1 MLEML
6 IREKNLHFKSTTH
19 EVTSNRCVIHGTS
32 EIYHGGKIYISLE
45 MTEENASSGGLVC
58 GCARSVMLDAKPFH
72 SSITGKWQQK
82 KGCLEIKFLSSM
94 AGQQINLC
102 AARIDEN
109 HDDFILE
116 NYDFV

>member
-1 MLEML
+1 MGVPAVLCSML
-6 IREKNLHFKSTTH
+6 
-19 EVTSNRCVIHGTS
+19 
-32 EIYHGGKIYISLE
+32 SL
-45 MTEENASSGGLVC
+45 
-58 GCARSVMLDAKPFH
+58 FH

-82 KGCLEIKFLSSM
+82 KECLEIKFLSSM

>member
-1 MLEML
+1 MLS
-6 IREKNLHFKSTTH
+6 REKDLHFKISTR
-19 EVTSNRCVIHGTS
+19 EVTSYRFVIHGTS

-45 MTEENASSGGLVC
+45 MTEENESSGGLVS

-82 KGCLEIKFLSSM
+82 KECLEIKFLSSM

-102 AARIDEN
+102 TARIDEN
-109 HDDFILE
+109 HDDFTLE

>member
-6 IREKNLHFKSTTH
+6 IREKDLHFKISTH
-19 EVTSNRCVIHGTS
+19 EVTSNRFVIHGTS

-45 MTEENASSGGLVC
+45 MTEENAGSGGLVSR
-58 GCARSVMLDAKPFH
+58 CARSVMLDAKPFH
-72 SSITGKWQQK
+72 FSVTGKWQQK
-82 KGCLEIKFLSSM
+82 KECLEIKFLSSM
-94 AGQQINLC
+94 AAQQMNLC
-102 AARIDEN
+102 KARIDEN

>member
-1 MLEML
+1 MLR
-6 IREKNLHFKSTTH
+6 REKDLHFKISTR
-19 EVTSNRCVIHGTS
+19 EVTRNRFVIHSTS
-32 EIYHGGKIYISLE
+32 EIYHGGKIYLSLE
-45 MTEENASSGGLVC
+45 MTDENASSGGLVC

-82 KGCLEIKFLSSM
+82 KECLEIKFLSSI

-102 AARIDEN
+102 TARIDEN
-109 HDDFILE
+109 HDDCILE

>member
-6 IREKNLHFKSTTH
+6 IREKDLHFKISTH
-19 EVTSNRCVIHGTS
+19 EVTSNRFVIHGTS

-45 MTEENASSGGLVC
+45 MTEENAGSGGLVSR
-58 GCARSVMLDAKPFH
+58 CARSVMLDAKPFH
-72 SSITGKWQQK
+72 FSVTGKWQQK
-82 KGCLEIKFLSSM
+82 KECLEIKFLSSM

-102 AARIDEN
+102 TAWIDEN

>member
-1 MLEML
+1 MLR
-6 IREKNLHFKSTTH
+6 REKDLHFKISTR
-19 EVTSNRCVIHGTS
+19 EVTRNRFVIHSTS
-32 EIYHGGKIYISLE
+32 EFYHGGKIYLSLE
-45 MTEENASSGGLVC
+45 MTEENASSGGLLR
-58 GCARSVMLDAKPFH
+58 GYARNIMLNGKPFH

-82 KGCLEIKFLSSM
+82 NECLEIKFLSSI

-102 AARIDEN
+102 TARIDET

>member
-1 MLEML
+1 MLS
-6 IREKNLHFKSTTH
+6 REKDLHFKISTR
-19 EVTSNRCVIHGTS
+19 EVTRNGFVIHGTS
-32 EIYHGGKIYISLE
+32 EIYHGGKIYLSLE
-45 MTEENASSGGLVC
+45 MTEQNAGSGGLVC

-82 KGCLEIKFLSSM
+82 KECLEIKFLSSI

-102 AARIDEN
+102 TARIDEN
-109 HDDFILE
+109 HDDCILE

>member
-1 MLEML
+1 
-6 IREKNLHFKSTTH
+6 
-19 EVTSNRCVIHGTS
+19 
-32 EIYHGGKIYISLE
+32 
-45 MTEENASSGGLVC
+45 
-58 GCARSVMLDAKPFH
+58 MLDVKPFH

-82 KGCLEIKFLSSM
+82 KDYLEIKFLSSM

-102 AARIDEN
+102 TARIDEN